1 MPVPVPLAAA
11 AAAAAQAERTDR
23 SMADSTA
30 SRMGCTRIYS
40 STNLVDATASDVSRT
55 ISSRSFSLLRARGLN
70 AYIHPYIGLTQ
81 VSYKQASKES

>member
-11 AAAAAQAERTDR
+11 ARAEPTDR

-30 SRMGCTRIYS
+30 SRMGWTHIQS

-70 AYIHPYIGLTQ
+70 AYIHPYI
-81 VSYKQASKES
+81 